1 LHFKNIWNYRDV
13 QNFVLPIVDKNSLAQ
28 RIILLKQ
35 LKNRFRNS
43 EFLINVSKLTSGTAI
58 AQLISIGT
66 APVLYRTYE
75 REHYGTLGM
84 YMAITGILG
93 VFSTLQYLQVIM
105 LEKEDDDA
113 INAMWLNRIIN
124 TSFALLVAVSLL
136 VFSPLFAKWAD
147 NAALSRWFWMIP
159 IGIFFAGQNE
169 IFRLWANRKK
179 EYNLLTFN
187 AIFLAV
193 LTPIISIT
201 LGLWIKNETGLFV
214 GLLVGQ
220 SLPALILLIGLAKK
234 YDLGLKKMD
243 ISVVKQLFKMHA
255 KFPIYSL
262 PSEFVNRFSNQ
273 LPVFMLNHFV
283 GLGAVGGYNLAMR
296 MLGLPIGFIG
306 EAISNVF
313 RQRAT
318 EDYHRTGSCRG
329 VFIKTFKSLAL
340 ISIVPTIVI
349 LLFGPDLF
357 QWAFGHNWRESGV
370 YSQILIVMM
379 MLKLI
384 VSPLSYTFFIVEKL
398 QLDFIFHLGILA
410 TTALSL
416 YLGLAFFDLKT
427 GLLLFCISYSFWYL
441 NYLFMGYKFSSNAK
455 IQIN

>member
-1 LHFKNIWNYRDV
+1 MLKKLHQRFK
-13 QNFVLPIVDKNSLAQ
+13 A
-28 RIILLKQ
+28 
-35 LKNRFRNS
+35 S
-43 EFLINVSKLTSGTAI
+43 EFLVNVSKLTSGTAI

-66 APVLYRTYE
+66 APVLYRIYE

-84 YMAITGILG
+84 YMAITGVLG

-105 LEKEDDDA
+105 LVKEDDDA

-124 TSFALLVAVSLL
+124 ASFAILVAVSLL
-136 VFSPLFAKWAD
+136 VFFPLFAKWAD
-147 NAALSRWFWMIP
+147 NSSLSKWFWMIP
-159 IGIFFAGQNE
+159 IGIFFAGQNM
-169 IFRLWANRKK
+169 IFRVWANRKK

-187 AIFLAV
+187 GIFLAV
-193 LTPIISIT
+193 LTPIISIS

-243 ISVVKQLFKMHA
+243 ISVVKQLFKTHK

-283 GLGAVGGYNLAMR
+283 GVGAVGVYNLAMR
-296 MLGLPIGFIG
+296 MLGLPISFIG
-306 EAISNVF
+306 AAISNVF
-313 RQRAT
+313 QQRAT

-329 VFIKTFKSLAL
+329 IFIKTFRSLAL
-340 ISIVPTIVI
+340 ISILPTAVI

-357 QWAFGHNWRESGV
+357 QWAFGHNWREAGV
-370 YSQILIVMM
+370 YAQILIVMM

-384 VSPLSYTFFIVEKL
+384 ISPLSYTFFIAGKL
-398 QLDFIFHLGILA
+398 QLDFIFHIGILV

-416 YLGLAFFDLKT
+416 YVGLSFFDLKT
-427 GLLLFCISYSFWYL
+427 GLLLFGISYSFWYL
-441 NYLFMGYKFSSNAK
+441 TYFFTGYKYSSNGE

>member
-1 LHFKNIWNYRDV
+1 
-13 QNFVLPIVDKNSLAQ
+13 
-28 RIILLKQ
+28 
-35 LKNRFRNS
+35 
-43 EFLINVSKLTSGTAI
+43 VSKLTSGTAI
-58 AQLISIGT
+58 AQLISIVT
-66 APVLYRTYE
+66 APILYRIYE

-84 YMAITGILG
+84 YMAITGVLG

-105 LEKEDDDA
+105 LEKEDDNA

-124 TSFALLVAVSLL
+124 TSFAILVAVFLL
-136 VFSPLFAKWAD
+136 VFYPLFAKWAD
-147 NAALSRWFWMIP
+147 NTALSKWFWIIP
-159 IGIFFAGQNE
+159 TGIFFAGQNE
-169 IFRLWANRKK
+169 IFRVWANRKK
-179 EYNLLTFN
+179 EYDLLTFN

-193 LTPIISIT
+193 LTPIISIS

-243 ISVVKQLFKMHA
+243 ISVVKQLFKTQA

-273 LPVFMLNHFV
+273 LPVFMLNHFAGV
-283 GLGAVGGYNLAMR
+283 GAVGVYNLAMR
-296 MLGLPIGFIG
+296 MLDLPISFIG
-306 EAISNVF
+306 GAICNVF
-313 RQRAT
+313 QQRAT
-318 EDYHRTGSCRG
+318 EDYHRTGSCRAI
-329 VFIKTFKSLAL
+329 FIKTSKSLVL

-357 QWAFGHNWRESGV
+357 HWAFGHNWREAGV

-384 VSPLSYTFFIVEKL
+384 VSPLSYTFFIVGKL
-398 QLDFIFHLGILA
+398 QLDFIFHIGILA

-416 YLGLAFFDLKT
+416 YVGLAFFDLKT
-427 GLLLFCISYSFWYL
+427 GLLLFCISYSLWYL
-441 NYLFMGYKFSSNAK
+441 TYLFISYQYSSNAK
-455 IQIN
+455 I

>member
-1 LHFKNIWNYRDV
+1 MLSKIKLEFKKRY
-13 QNFVLPIVDKNSLAQ
+13 QSQF
-28 RIILLKQ
+28 LK
-35 LKNRFRNS
+35 
-43 EFLINVSKLTSGTAI
+43 NVSKLATGTAI
-58 AQLISIGT
+58 AQFISIGT
-66 APVLYRTYE
+66 APVLYRIYE

-84 YMAITGILG
+84 YMAITGVLG

-124 TSFALLVAVSLL
+124 TSFAILVAVSLL
-136 VFSPLFAKWAD
+136 VLSPLFAKWAD
-147 NAALSRWFWMIP
+147 NAALSKWFWMIP
-159 IGIFFAGQNE
+159 IGIFFAGQNV
-169 IFRLWANRKK
+169 IFRVWANRKK

-187 AIFLAV
+187 GIFLAI
-193 LTPIISIT
+193 LTPIISIS

-243 ISVVKQLFKMHA
+243 ISVVKQLFKTHK

-262 PSEFVNRFSNQ
+262 PAEFVNRFSNQ

-283 GLGAVGGYNLAMR
+283 GVGAVGVYNLAMR
-296 MLGLPIGFIG
+296 MLGLPISFIG
-306 EAISNVF
+306 GAISDVF
-313 RQRAT
+313 QQRAT

-329 VFIKTFKSLAL
+329 IFIKTFKSLAL
-340 ISIVPTIVI
+340 ISIIPTLVI

-357 QWAFGHNWRESGV
+357 QWAFGANWREAGV
-370 YSQILIVMM
+370 YAQILIVMM

-384 VSPLSYTFFIVEKL
+384 VSPLSYTYFIWNKL
-398 QLDFIFHLGILA
+398 KQDLFNSSYLIVSSAIIFYYSFSHSEIYLGIL
-410 TTALSL
+410 
-416 YLGLAFFDLKT
+416 
-427 GLLLFCISYSFWYL
+427 LFSL
-441 NYLFMGYKFSSNAK
+441 NYSLIYIVVLFRSYKLSQNK
-455 IQIN
+455 VQNKVV